1 MQIGLLE
8 DDVAIQEMLRLVLE
22 DENYTIVIYP
32 TAEACLKA
40 LLTDERNQ
48 GSVPIDLLI
57 VDLRLPRAVSG
68 MEIIRQLRND
78 PSYSSLPI
86 ILTTA
91 TSFVDLEDLS
101 VLHVN
106 FLEKPFDI
114 DKLLKMI
121 GELTA
126 NSSENHSI
134 NALG

>member
-8 DDVAIQEMLRLVLE
+8 DDTAIQEMLRLVLE
-22 DENYTIVIYP
+22 DEDYTVVIYP
-32 TAEACLKA
+32 TAEACLDV
-40 LLTDERNQ
+40 LLADSDEQ
-48 GSVPIDLLI
+48 VLVPIDLLI

-68 MEIIRQLRND
+68 IEIIRQLRNE

-91 TSFVDLEDLS
+91 ASFIDVEDLS
-101 VLHVN
+101 DLHVN

-114 DKLLKMI
+114 DKLVKMI

-126 NSSENHSI
+126 SSSENHSM

>member
-22 DENYTIVIYP
+22 DENYTVVIFP

-40 LLTDERNQ
+40 LLADERKQ
-48 GSVPIDLLI
+48 GSLPIDLLI

-91 TSFVDLEDLS
+91 TSFVDVEDLS

-114 DKLLKMI
+114 DILVKMI

-126 NSSENHSI
+126 KPSENHSI

>member
-8 DDVAIQEMLRLVLE
+8 DDIAIQEMLRLVLE

-32 TAEACLKA
+32 TAEACLGA
-40 LLTDERNQ
+40 LLPGDQKRE
-48 GSVPIDLLI
+48 SVPLDLLI

-68 MEIIRQLRND
+68 MEIIRRLRND
-78 PSYSSLPI
+78 PSYSTLPI

-91 TSFVDLEDLS
+91 TSFVDVEDLS
-101 VLHVN
+101 VLNVN

-114 DKLLKMI
+114 DKLVKMI

-126 NSSENHSI
+126 NSSQNHSI
-134 NALG
+134 NALV

>member
-8 DDVAIQEMLRLVLE
+8 DDTAIQEMLRLVLE
-22 DENYTIVIYP
+22 DEDYTVVIYP
-32 TAEACLKA
+32 TAEACLHA
-40 LLTDERNQ
+40 LLADEGEQ
-48 GSVPIDLLI
+48 VSVPLDLLI

-68 MEIIRQLRND
+68 IEIIRQLRNE
-78 PSYSSLPI
+78 PPYSSLPI

-91 TSFVDLEDLS
+91 TSFIDVEDLS
-101 VLHVN
+101 DLHVN

-114 DKLLKMI
+114 DKLVKII

-126 NSSENHSI
+126 SSSENHSM

>member
-22 DENYTIVIYP
+22 DENYTVVIFP

-40 LLTDERNQ
+40 LLADERKQ
-48 GSVPIDLLI
+48 GSLPIDLLI

-91 TSFVDLEDLS
+91 TSFVDVEDLS

-121 GELTA
+121 GDLTA
-126 NSSENHSI
+126 NSPENHSI

>member
-40 LLTDERNQ
+40 LLTDERKQ
-48 GSVPIDLLI
+48 GSLPIDLLI

-114 DKLLKMI
+114 DVLVKMI

-126 NSSENHSI
+126 SSSENHSI

>member
-22 DENYTIVIYP
+22 DENYTVVIYP
-32 TAEACLKA
+32 TAEACLEA
-40 LLTDERNQ
+40 LLTDERKQ
-48 GSVPIDLLI
+48 GLVPIDLLI
-57 VDLRLPRAVSG
+57 VDLRLPRAISG
-68 MEIIRQLRND
+68 MEIIRKLRND

-91 TSFVDLEDLS
+91 TSFVDIGDLA
-101 VLHVN
+101 VLHVH

-114 DKLLKMI
+114 DKLINMI
-121 GELTA
+121 SELIA
-126 NSSENHSI
+126 SSSENHSI

>member
-40 LLTDERNQ
+40 LLTDERKQ

-114 DKLLKMI
+114 DILVKMI

>member
-22 DENYTIVIYP
+22 DENYTVVIYP
-32 TAEACLKA
+32 TAEACLEA
-40 LLTDERNQ
+40 LLTDERKQ

-57 VDLRLPRAVSG
+57 VDLRLPRAISG
-68 MEIIRQLRND
+68 MEIIRKLRND

-91 TSFVDLEDLS
+91 TSFVDIGDLT
-101 VLHVN
+101 VLHVH

-114 DKLLKMI
+114 DKLINMI
-121 GELTA
+121 SELIA